1 MKNLKVFNDEAFTFY
16 KDVID
21 GKNTTA
27 ADPTYKTRLEA
38 LKVGIEERYGV
49 YDDEF
54 KKDRLQDIAE
64 KTYTEA
70 EKNDLLALYRFK
82 AKILVRLK
90 VKLTTLPNNR
100 VHNICQNC
108 TISEV
113 NSFDHYLPK
122 DLFPD
127 FAVHPKNLVPSCTF
141 CNARKSKAWQDQG
154 KRLFINP
161 YLDQLPID
169 QILFATIQVTNK
181 TDLAIKFAVDNRN
194 GIPADLY
201 EMIAYHYSK
210 LGLCSRFSDS
220 CEVTIDGVEQELKK
234 YAGKLP
240 LDEVRAAIIE
250 NAQESRQTFGANHFI
265 HILEEA
271 LARSDE
277 FIRHY
282 VGIAI

>member
-1 MKNLKVFNDEAFTFY
+1 MRNLEVFSADAVAFY
-16 KDVID
+16 KDVIA

-27 ADPTYKTRLEA
+27 ADPTYKTRLEV

-54 KKDRLQDIAE
+54 KKDRLQDIAK
-64 KTYTEA
+64 KTYTDA
-70 EKNDLLALYRFK
+70 EKKDLLALYRFK
-82 AKILVRLK
+82 AKIMVKLK

-108 TISEV
+108 TVSEV

-141 CNARKSKAWQDQG
+141 CNGLKSKSWEDKG

-161 YLDQLPID
+161 YLDKLPIE

-181 TDLAIKFAVDNRN
+181 TDLAIKFEVDNRN
-194 GIPADLY
+194 NIPAELY
-201 EMIAYHYSK
+201 EIIAYHYSK
-210 LGLCSRFSDS
+210 LDLCSRFSDS

-234 YAGKLP
+234 YAVKLP
-240 LDEVRAAIIE
+240 LDEVRAVIIE
-250 NAQESRQTFGANHFI
+250 SALESRQTFGSNHYI

-271 LARSDE
+271 LARSDD